1 MKDFLIVFRFLIAL
15 SLLGFSATGFAME
28 GPDELVKRTAED
40 VLATV
45 KSDAD
50 IQAGDQEKIFALAE
64 EKIVPNFNFDK
75 VSRMV
80 LGKNWTK
87 ATPDQKSAF
96 QAEFRTLLI
105 RTYATALSKY
115 RNQVIEYKP
124 FRKVNDSNIAS
135 VKTQIVQPGGQPI
148 AVDYTLEKNAGGWKV
163 YDIVIEGVSLVTN
176 YRGQFAQEIRTNGLD
191 SLIKKLAEKNKTAQ
205 AKAANGK
212 VAQGKSEQSKA
223 EPDKIE
229 QDKASATQN

>member
-1 MKDFLIVFRFLIAL
+1 MMKKLLFTMSLLVSL
-15 SLLGFSATGFAME
+15 SLLGFSTSSFALD
-28 GPDELVKRTAED
+28 GPDELVKKTAED

-45 KSDAD
+45 KNDKD
-50 IQAGDQEKIFALAE
+50 IQAGDQAKIFALAE

-87 ATPDQKSAF
+87 ATPDQKTAF

-115 RNQVIEYKP
+115 RNQTIEYKP
-124 FRKVNDSNIAS
+124 FRMVNESTIAS

-148 AVDYTLEKNAGGWKV
+148 AVDYTLEKQADAWKV

-176 YRGQFAQEIRTNGLD
+176 YRGQFSDEIRQNGLD
-191 SLIKKLAEKNKTAQ
+191 SLIKKLSDKNKAAQ
-205 AKAANGK
+205 AKAEQTKAT
-212 VAQGKSEQSKA
+212 QSKT
-223 EPDKIE
+223 
-229 QDKASATQN
+229 ASTQN